1 MASFEKSK
9 SGKWSVRFR
18 TVIDGITVQKRI
30 SGFNTKRDADIAYIN
45 YLAEHPAQEKALPN
59 DLTVEE
65 LFANYKAYIERRNK
79 QTTVMTVCGTLER
92 YALSFFAGRK
102 VRKLK
107 PIDIVKWQNSLLSQ
121 NFSQTYLIKIFA
133 FFNTMLNF
141 GKKYYDLPNVAEK
154 VGNFKRTQK
163 AAEMQVW
170 TEKEFLQFI
179 AVVDKPV
186 YRVLFS
192 FLYLT
197 GCRKGEAMALTWA
210 DINFDKGFVHIQRT
224 CDYHISGLPY
234 KIFDTPKNLSSIR
247 DIYLPPNLL
256 SLLRNFRQETHA
268 TPKDFIFGGSAPLPA
283 ETIRREFH
291 RYCDIARVKRIRIHD
306 LRHSHA
312 SLLISKGQDIR
323 TVAHRLGHKDIVQT
337 LNTYSHFMPD
347 KQQEILNT
355 INIDL
360 GTN

>member
-1 MASFEKSK
+1 MASFEKAK
-9 SGKWSVRFR
+9 NGKWSVRFR
-18 TVIDGITVQKRI
+18 TVENGATVQKRL
-30 SGFNTKRDADIAYIN
+30 SGFSTRRAADIAYIN

-59 DLTVEE
+59 DLTVDE
-65 LFANYKAYIERRNK
+65 LFAHYKAYIERRNK
-79 QTTVMTVCGTLER
+79 QTTVMTVCSTLEH
-92 YALSFFAGRK
+92 YALPFFGARK

-107 PIDIVKWQNSLLSQ
+107 PIDIVNWQNSLLAK

-141 GKKYYDLPNVAEK
+141 GKKYYDLPNIAEK

-163 AAEMQVW
+163 PAEMQVW

-186 YRVLFS
+186 YRALFS

-197 GCRKGEAMALTWA
+197 GCRKGEALALTWA
-210 DINFDKGFVHIQRT
+210 DINFDKGFAHIQKT

-247 DIYLPPNLL
+247 DIYLPQ
-256 SLLRNFRQETHA
+256 SLLTLLENFRRETA
-268 TPKDFIFGGSAPLPA
+268 AAPSDFVFGGSAPLPA
-283 ETIRREFH
+283 ESIRREFH
-291 RYCDIARVKRIRIHD
+291 RYSDIAGVKRIRIHD

-347 KQQEILNT
+347 KQQEVLKSID
-355 INIDL
+355 IDL